1 MVLTGNVEQYCNMI
15 LIFYSFKLNGINIL
29 VESSDMSSLAA
40 TSVLALFWII
50 GTIRNFPVQEGNT
63 EYFLRTFFLG
73 YIYVIAIVDELM

>member
-1 MVLTGNVEQYCNMI
+1 
-15 LIFYSFKLNGINIL
+15 
-29 VESSDMSSLAA
+29 MSSLAA

-50 GTIRNFPVQEGNT
+50 GTIRNFPVQEGNA

>member
-29 VESSDMSSLAA
+29 VESSDMSSLAP

-63 EYFLRTFFLG
+63 
-73 YIYVIAIVDELM
+73 